1 MTHDGP
7 LPDRL
12 EGAGAAEALERL
24 MLARIRPDTR
34 MQCRVCWFLYDPA
47 EGLPDWGIEPGTPFG
62 ELPADWTC
70 PGCGQPKAAFLPA
83 DEGR

>member
-62 ELPADWTC
+62 ELPADWTY